1 MPSLPGGKPRVFT
14 KDGLSNKQDSVLMEI
29 PGMGHIWNTSMP
41 MGIID
46 EKEKKG
52 SLVLQ
57 ELATEFLKKI
67 LLRLFFGIPRSKR

>member
-1 MPSLPGGKPRVFT
+1 MPSLPGVKPRVFT

-46 EKEKKG
+46 KKRKERKPK
-52 SLVLQ
+52 
-57 ELATEFLKKI
+57 
-67 LLRLFFGIPRSKR
+67 FFRSWQQNF